1 MLLNVGPT
9 HDGRIPIVFQDR
21 LSGIGQ
27 WLSTNGAAIY
37 KSSPW
42 RAQNETV
49 GEATQVWYTLG
60 SDQSVYAT
68 LLSWP
73 VTEDGVLTLTIP
85 TATATSEAYLLGK
98 SLFPFPARC
107 YPLGS
112 LLYPGSV

>member
-1 MLLNVGPT
+1 MVDTVACGGNMLLNVGPT

-21 LSGIGQ
+21 LSGMGQ

-37 KSSPW
+37 KSTPW

-49 GEATQVWYTLG
+49 GKEGTQVWYTFG

-73 VTEDGVLTLTIP
+73 LTENGVLTLTIP

-98 SLFPFPARC
+98 SHLPLFA
-107 YPLGS
+107 
-112 LLYPGSV
+112 LL